1 MRAVMI
7 GILALCCGGCA
18 AAPAVVLVSRDPES
32 PWLVGQ
38 HWVRTESSRATVST
52 SFDRAWLD
60 HLIFEVEVVNQTDSA
75 LVVDPSK
82 FTYRL
87 SSSGNDLPAKLKGS
101 FPAVPPSAVAA
112 RLDKEISRRAD
123 ENFLVAGLTVLAVIA
138 VLAFDLMEPVD
149 VPAAELTTRGSSGSS
164 RVALY
169 DGDPGE
175 QRLPDRKRARE
186 MCLQALLP
194 RTTLAP
200 GASVR
205 GELWLP
211 AGPVY
216 KAVGAAPA
224 ENELS
229 ITAAPA
235 RPPADHGITLRT
247 PDVLGGQEIEYSV
260 SAEY

>member
-18 AAPAVVLVSRDPES
+18 AAPAIDLVSRDPES

-75 LVVDPSK
+75 LVVDPTQFS
-82 FTYRL
+82 YRL
-87 SSSGNDLPAKLKGS
+87 SSSGDDLPARLKGS
-101 FPAVPPSAVAA
+101 FPAVPPKTVVSQ
-112 RLDKEISRRAD
+112 LDKQISRRSD
-123 ENFLVAGLTVLAVIA
+123 ENLIVTGITVLAVVAAIA
-138 VLAFDLMEPVD
+138 FNRVESVD
-149 VPAAELTTRGSSGSS
+149 IPELTAQSSSRSS

-175 QRLPDRKRARE
+175 QRVPDRRRARE

-194 RTTLAP
+194 HTTLAP

-211 AGPVY
+211 AWPVY
-216 KAVGAAPA
+216 KAVGSAPS
-224 ENELS
+224 ENDLS

-235 RPPADHGITLRT
+235 RAPADHEITLRT
-247 PDVLGGQEIEYSV
+247 PDALGAQEIEYSV
-260 SAEY
+260 CAEY